1 MTEKENVL
9 EQYAELYNRDEFL
22 ALNEEMTFSEYIKK
36 VKKNPKLARNSFQY
50 VYDMIMEKGCSTFE
64 RYRKTYTKYH
74 FFEDKETPIFG
85 IEETIEGIVDF
96 IHGAAGQYGTERRVL
111 LMHGPVGSSKSTI
124 ARRIKRGLEKYSMT
138 DAGAWYTFK
147 WVNLPLEE
155 DKDGPGVYTSAEC
168 LSAMNENPIKLM
180 TPEMRNKFLEDIN
193 KVNYELA
200 SDDQKEDLYP
210 LISEGDL
217 NPRCKLF
224 FNMLLKRYKGDWE
237 KVVNNHIVVFR
248 RIHSEIDRIGI
259 GTFQPKDEKNQDS
272 TELTGDMDFSKISKF
287 GSDSDPRAFNFD
299 GEFQVSNRGVC
310 EMIEM
315 LKLDNAFLYD
325 LLGVSQE
332 HSIKPK
338 KFSQVVVDE
347 LIISH
352 SVAGE
357 EPIIYKKDG
366 RLHWATF
373 EKFYEKFK
381 DKPEG
386 ISVLAHNFENNK
398 TNWTPIVEITRHK
411 WTGEMVRTIQK
422 WGVVETTPNHAIYGR
437 DGKLFY
443 PESKQ
448 EVMAVRGP
456 TNGGHHVDHFQLSDY
471 MPNGYIVDHEG
482 ANNFAFTVMP
492 QKDQIRSV
500 QNRAATLI
508 LNEYEDPIKIK
519 NLITFLIWYATE
531 GHIGDGQVVI
541 SQADKDELKRVQ
553 IATSNLSIGDKLLG
567 HISDGSDTDSCY
579 RLIFGNRI
587 LVDLAEQLC
596 GKLSEN
602 KKLPDFIFDL
612 SKEYKEH
619 AFAEL
624 MKTDGSTKVL
634 ESMKCSEEYKGNY
647 FRYKT
652 VSPMLAAQVGFLS
665 AELGK
670 DYSVSV
676 AETVSGKRAFEIKYC
691 NPSGQR
697 GGRRTSCNCNIEKRH
712 VEDIWVYDIEC
723 EGVHNFSCG
732 VGQIV
737 CHNTNNAEFEKLKN
751 NKFMEALRD
760 RTVKVDV
767 PYLTRWSDEIKVYE
781 QTYGPGKVR
790 QHIMP
795 HTLEIAALFAI
806 LTRLHDDGDS
816 KLSLRDKAKL
826 YNGDTIPGW
835 TEDTVKELRDK
846 HPDEG
851 MEGGL
856 SARYVQDGFSN
867 CLARNKKYV
876 NVFHVMSELKSRLTN
891 CSLISNVEDIKK
903 YEYCAEL
910 AIKELDEILKNEVQR
925 ALVSD
930 EKAIERLCNKYID
943 NVIAYVNEEK
953 MINPITKEKINP
965 DERLMRAIEEKIG
978 IPEQG
983 CDDFRMSI
991 AKCLGTLSRRNQE
1004 FRWDSNPE
1012 LKRALEAKMFED
1024 VKDTVKLAS
1033 LTKESAD
1040 LNPEL
1045 QEKIDAIKT
1054 RLIKQYG
1061 YNSQSASDVLEY
1073 VSSIF
1078 ARGDI
1083 NN

>member
-352 SVAGE
+352 
-357 EPIIYKKDG
+357 
-366 RLHWATF
+366 
-373 EKFYEKFK
+373 
-381 DKPEG
+381 
-386 ISVLAHNFENNK
+386 
-398 TNWTPIVEITRHK
+398 
-411 WTGEMVRTIQK
+411 
-422 WGVVETTPNHAIYGR
+422 
-437 DGKLFY
+437 
-443 PESKQ
+443 
-448 EVMAVRGP
+448 
-456 TNGGHHVDHFQLSDY
+456 
-471 MPNGYIVDHEG
+471 
-482 ANNFAFTVMP
+482 
-492 QKDQIRSV
+492 
-500 QNRAATLI
+500 
-508 LNEYEDPIKIK
+508 
-519 NLITFLIWYATE
+519 
-531 GHIGDGQVVI
+531 
-541 SQADKDELKRVQ
+541 
-553 IATSNLSIGDKLLG
+553 
-567 HISDGSDTDSCY
+567 
-579 RLIFGNRI
+579 
-587 LVDLAEQLC
+587 
-596 GKLSEN
+596 
-602 KKLPDFIFDL
+602 
-612 SKEYKEH
+612 
-619 AFAEL
+619 
-624 MKTDGSTKVL
+624 
-634 ESMKCSEEYKGNY
+634 
-647 FRYKT
+647 
-652 VSPMLAAQVGFLS
+652 
-665 AELGK
+665 
-670 DYSVSV
+670 
-676 AETVSGKRAFEIKYC
+676 
-691 NPSGQR
+691 
-697 GGRRTSCNCNIEKRH
+697 
-712 VEDIWVYDIEC
+712 
-723 EGVHNFSCG
+723 
-732 VGQIV
+732 
-737 CHNTNNAEFEKLKN
+737 TNNAEFEKLKN